1 MEAGTWAVLTRLD
14 RNCGALA
21 RPSQA
26 DRSRLLNPGLLPEAR
41 TMTPV
46 FEPAIEPVRVAIV
59 GCGAIAQ
66 LGHLP
71 GALVGDAVTVT
82 TLIDRDE
89 DRAREIARRFG
100 VPHVANSIA
109 AAADHAEAAVVALPP
124 HLHREA
130 AETLLGAGLHVLMEK
145 PLATSLADCDAMLA
159 AATAADR
166 VLAVAMMRRFA
177 PSARYLK
184 AAVASGMLGKI
195 RRYTARSGAADA
207 WPSVSPFTFD
217 AAQAGGGALIS
228 NGCHDLD
235 LLFWLLGPYAEFTC
249 ASDSNARMESNCV
262 VEGELASGGRATIEV
277 SRSRTLT
284 NSIRIEGE
292 LATIEAPL
300 MGETVRVLPAG
311 ANPAD
316 FPEFEAPPLDFAAVM
331 AAQLADFAAAVR
343 GVRPPLADGA
353 AGREMIGFVAQCY
366 DRALPMELPW
376 DCPVALGTAA

>member
-1 MEAGTWAVLTRLD
+1 M
-14 RNCGALA
+14 
-21 RPSQA
+21 
-26 DRSRLLNPGLLPEAR
+26 NP
-41 TMTPV
+41 T
-46 FEPAIEPVRVAIV
+46 IEPVRVAIV

-71 GALVGDAVTVT
+71 GALASDAVTVT

-89 DRAREIARRFG
+89 DRAREMAARFG
-100 VPHVANSIA
+100 VPHVATDIA

-124 HLHREA
+124 HLHRMA
-130 AETLLGAGLHVLMEK
+130 AETLLSAGVHVLMEK

-159 AATAADR
+159 AASAANR

-184 AAVASGMLGKI
+184 AAVESGMLGPI
-195 RRYTARSGAADA
+195 RSYTARSGAADA

-235 LLFWLLGPYAEFTC
+235 LLFWLLGPYAEFGF
-249 ASDSNARMESNCV
+249 ASDSGARMESNCV
-262 VEGELASGGRATIEV
+262 VAGELARGGHATVEV
-277 SRSRTLT
+277 SRSRTLS

-311 ANPAD
+311 ADPDA
-316 FPEFEAPPLDFAAVM
+316 FPQAAAPPLDFAGVM

-343 GVRPPLADGA
+343 GVRPPLADGEV
-353 AGREMIGFVAQCY
+353 GREMIGFVAQCY
-366 DRALPMELPW
+366 DRAKPLDLPW
-376 DCPVALGTAA
+376 DCPVALEVAA

>member
-1 MEAGTWAVLTRLD
+1 M
-14 RNCGALA
+14 N
-21 RPSQA
+21 PS
-26 DRSRLLNPGLLPEAR
+26 
-41 TMTPV
+41 
-46 FEPAIEPVRVAIV
+46 FEPAIDPVRIAIV

-71 GALVGDAVTVT
+71 GALASDAVTVT

-89 DRAREIARRFG
+89 DRARDMAARFG
-100 VPHVANSIA
+100 VPHFATEIA

-130 AETLLGAGLHVLMEK
+130 AETLLGTGLHVLMEK
-145 PLATSLADCDAMLA
+145 PLATSLANCDAMIA
-159 AATAADR
+159 AAKTSER

-184 AAVASGMLGKI
+184 AAVASGMLGQI
-195 RRYTARSGAADA
+195 RSYTARSGAADA

-235 LLFWLLGPYAEFTC
+235 LLCWLLGPYAEFSF
-249 ASDSNARMESNCV
+249 ASDSAARMESNCV
-262 VEGELASGGRATIEV
+262 VEGELACGAQATVEI
-277 SRSRTLT
+277 SRSRTLANT
-284 NSIRIEGE
+284 IRIEGE

-316 FPEFEAPPLDFAAVM
+316 FPAPAAPPLDYAGVM

-353 AGREMIGFVAQCY
+353 VGREMIGFVARCY
-366 DRALPMELPW
+366 DRAVPLELPW
-376 DCPVALGTAA
+376 DCPVDLGAAA

>member
-1 MEAGTWAVLTRLD
+1 MNPAPKPAG
-14 RNCGALA
+14 
-21 RPSQA
+21 
-26 DRSRLLNPGLLPEAR
+26 
-41 TMTPV
+41 
-46 FEPAIEPVRVAIV
+46 EPVRVAIV

-71 GALVGDAVTVT
+71 GALATDAVTVT

-89 DRAREIARRFG
+89 DRARAMAQRFG
-100 VPHVANSIA
+100 VPHFAREIA
-109 AAADHAEAAVVALPP
+109 AAADHAEAAIVALPP
-124 HLHREA
+124 HLHRMA
-130 AETLLGAGLHVLMEK
+130 AETLLGAGVHVLMEK

-159 AATAADR
+159 AAKAADR
-166 VLAVAMMRRFA
+166 ILAVAMMRRYA

-235 LLFWLLGPYAEFTC
+235 LLFWLLGPYADFTF
-249 ASDSNARMESNCV
+249 ASDSAGRMESNCV
-262 VEGELASGGRATIEV
+262 IEGELASGGHATVEI
-277 SRSRTLT
+277 SRSRTLANT
-284 NSIRIEGE
+284 IRIEGE

-300 MGETVRVLPAG
+300 MGEAVRVLPAG
-311 ANPAD
+311 AEPED
-316 FPEFEAPPLDFAAVM
+316 FPEPEAPPLDFAAVM

-353 AGREMIGFVAQCY
+353 VGREMIGFVAQCY
-366 DRALPMELPW
+366 DRAAPMDLPW
-376 DCPVALGTAA
+376 DCPVEPGALKMATGA

>member
-1 MEAGTWAVLTRLD
+1 M
-14 RNCGALA
+14 
-21 RPSQA
+21 
-26 DRSRLLNPGLLPEAR
+26 NP
-41 TMTPV
+41 T
-46 FEPAIEPVRVAIV
+46 IEPVRVAIV

-71 GALVGDAVTVT
+71 GALASDAVTVT

-89 DRAREIARRFG
+89 DRAREMAARFG
-100 VPHVANSIA
+100 VPHVATDIA

-124 HLHREA
+124 HLHRMA
-130 AETLLGAGLHVLMEK
+130 AETLLSAGVHVLMEK

-159 AATAADR
+159 AASAANR

-184 AAVASGMLGKI
+184 AAVESGMLGPI
-195 RRYTARSGAADA
+195 RSYTARSGAADA

-235 LLFWLLGPYAEFTC
+235 LLFWLLGPYAEFGF
-249 ASDSNARMESNCV
+249 ASDSGARMESNCV
-262 VEGELASGGRATIEV
+262 VAGELARGGHATVEV
-277 SRSRTLT
+277 SRSRTLS

-311 ANPAD
+311 ADPAD
-316 FPEFEAPPLDFAAVM
+316 FPQAAAPPLDFAGVM

-343 GVRPPLADGA
+343 GVRPPLADGEV
-353 AGREMIGFVAQCY
+353 GREMIGFVAQCY
-366 DRALPMELPW
+366 DRAKPLDLPW
-376 DCPVALGTAA
+376 DCPVALEVAA